1 MTYELVKLA
10 AVESR
15 EGYRIWLRYT
25 DGAAGEVDLSDLA
38 GRGAFRAWSD
48 RNLFEAVHL
57 PPYRAVSWP
66 GELDLCADMLYM
78 RLTGKAVEELFPDLR
93 DAYTNT

>member
-10 AVESR
+10 AVNR
-15 EGYRIWLRYT
+15 GRVIGYGSGTPTAPLERLTCPTWR
-25 DGAAGEVDLSDLA
+25 GG
-38 GRGAFRAWSD
+38 GAFRAWSD